1 MAKRKPAAKDKPI
14 VNPAAEA
21 NADPPQNFE
30 YALTELQQVVEDLET
45 GRLGLED
52 SLSRFEHGMS
62 LLRSCYSRL
71 NQAEQRVEILTSS
84 DEENLTTAPFDV
96 SSTASTST
104 VGRGTRTDSAESEGS
119 SDSEQ
124 ALF

>member
-1 MAKRKPAAKDKPI
+1 MAKRKPAAKDKSTA
-14 VNPAAEA
+14 NPDTEA
-21 NADPPQNFE
+21 NAAQPQNFE
-30 YALTELQQVVEDLET
+30 DALAELQQVVEDLET
-45 GRLGLED
+45 GRLGLEE

-84 DEENLTTAPFDV
+84 DEENLTTAPFAA

-104 VGRGTRTDSAESEGS
+104 MGRGTRADLTESEGS